1 MYFLCRYA
9 GSLQSC
15 NICFCIATDWSI
27 SFTCTCISYAGM
39 QVVCS
44 HVIHVFCIAT
54 DWSISF
60 TCTCISYA
68 GMQVVC
74 SHVIYVFVLLL
85 IGPFHLHVHVFHMQV
100 CR

>member
-1 MYFLCRYA
+1 MYMYFLCRYA

-44 HVIHVFCIAT
+44 HVI
-54 DWSISF
+54 
-60 TCTCISYA
+60 
-68 GMQVVC
+68 
-74 SHVIYVFVLLL
+74 YVFVLLL
-85 IGPFHLHVHVFHMQV
+85 IGLFHLHVHVFLMQV